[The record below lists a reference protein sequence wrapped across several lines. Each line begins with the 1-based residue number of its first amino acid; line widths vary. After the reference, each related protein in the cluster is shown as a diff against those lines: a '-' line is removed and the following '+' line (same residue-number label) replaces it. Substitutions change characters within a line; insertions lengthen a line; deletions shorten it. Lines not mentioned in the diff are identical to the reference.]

1 MAVVIET
8 GVSGAFGVQKSGFV
22 EVLVRERWHKVLV
35 NLNEEA
41 LTLSCEEGCVN
52 DNGDD
57 NVNSNGVTN
66 GSYLDNNNTN
76 SNNGPQTVRTAFT
89 DLPERVPE
97 AIANRKRCVKLTKQ
111 EIGGLGIS
119 IKGGKENKMPIL
131 ISKIF
136 KGLAADQTQALYVGD
151 AILSVNGMNLRDAT
165 HDEAVQALKRA
176 GREVTLEVKYMREAT
191 PYVKKGSPVSEIG
204 WETPPPESP
213 RLGSHSLTSCS
224 LFDPPSSPT
233 QPSLS
238 LQGDRRC
245 IPLRMCCVTRAMT
258 TPDPE
263 NRQLELHSPDA
274 RHTVVLRCPDQPS
287 ALSWFSAMHSVTST
301 LSQRAL
307 AEVIQNTARTGV
319 AGSREIRHLG
329 WLAGKTE
336 SEKQSWK
343 PVLVVVTEKDLLLYE
358 SLPRGKEAWQS
369 PAHTYPLLA
378 TRLVHSG
385 PDRGSPHSGT
395 ELFFAT
401 RTGTRLGIET
411 HLFRAETTKD
421 LSLWTRQI
429 VNGCH
434 ASAEMIKEVTTSCL
448 YQSQECRLVIHY
460 EQGFSVLADP
470 SLGEGG
476 YGEERGAHTPTS
488 PRVLLSYPY
497 EKLKMSS
504 DDGVRLLFLDFGE
517 KEGVIQLDLHS
528 CPKPMVFILHSFL
541 SAKISRLGLVA

>member
-1 MAVVIET
+1 M
-8 GVSGAFGVQKSGFV
+8 
-22 EVLVRERWHKVLV
+22 RERWHKVLV

-41 LTLSCEEGCVN
+41 LTLSCEESCVN
-52 DNGDD
+52 DSVNE

-66 GSYLDNNNTN
+66 GSYLDNNNAN
-76 SNNGPQTVRTAFT
+76 SNNGPQTVRNAFT

-97 AIANRKRCVKLTKQ
+97 AIANRKRCVKVTKQ
-111 EIGGLGIS
+111 EVGGLGIS

-151 AILSVNGMNLRDAT
+151 AILSVNGVNLRDAT

-176 GREVTLEVKYMREAT
+176 GKEVTLEVKYMREAT

-213 RLGSHSLTSCS
+213 RLGSPPITSS
-224 LFDPPSSPT
+224 SSSSSPDPPSSPT

-245 IPLRMCCVTRAMT
+245 IPLKMCCVTRAMT
-258 TPDPE
+258 IPDPE

-287 ALSWFSAMHSVTST
+287 ALSWFSAMHSVTSS
-301 LSQRAL
+301 LAQRVL

-319 AGSREIRHLG
+319 AGSKEIRHLG

-336 SEKQSWK
+336 SEKQCWK

-421 LSLWTRQI
+421 LSLWTRHI

-448 YQSQECRLVIHY
+448 YQNQECRLVIHY

-470 SLGEGG
+470 RLGDRESW
-476 YGEERGAHTPTS
+476 EERGPQTPTR

-504 DDGVRLLFLDFGE
+504 DDGVRMLFLDFGG
-517 KEGVIQLDLHS
+517 KEGEIQLDLHS
-528 CPKPMVFILHSFL
+528 CPKPIVFILHSFL

>member
-1 MAVVIET
+1 MAVVIAT
-8 GVSGAFGVQKSGFV
+8 GVSGATGVQKSGFL
-22 EVLVRERWHKVLV
+22 EVLVRERWHKVLA

-41 LTLSCEEGCVN
+41 LTLSCEETGVN
-52 DNGDD
+52 DNVND

-66 GSYLDNNNTN
+66 GSYHGNNNTN
-76 SNNGPQTVRTAFT
+76 SNNSPQTVRTAFT

-97 AIANRKRCVKLTKQ
+97 AIANRKRCVKVTKQ
-111 EIGGLGIS
+111 EVGGLGIS

-151 AILSVNGMNLRDAT
+151 AILSVNGVNLRDAT

-176 GREVTLEVKYMREAT
+176 GKEVTLEVKYMREAT

-213 RLGSHSLTSCS
+213 RSAPPLSSCC
-224 LFDPPSSPT
+224 DPPSSPPP
-233 QPSLS
+233 PSLS

-245 IPLRMCCVTRAMT
+245 IPLKMCYVTRAMT

-287 ALSWFSAMHSVTST
+287 ALAWFSAMHSATSA
-301 LSQRAL
+301 LAQRVL
-307 AEVIQNTARTGV
+307 AEVIQSTARTGV
-319 AGSREIRHLG
+319 AGSKEIRHLG
-329 WLAGKTE
+329 WLAGKVGTE
-336 SEKQSWK
+336 SEKQCWR

-358 SLPRGKEAWQS
+358 SLPRGKEAWHS

-385 PDRGSPHSGT
+385 PERGSPHSGT
-395 ELFFAT
+395 ELSFAT
-401 RTGTRLGIET
+401 RTGTRLGIEA

-421 LSLWTRQI
+421 LSLWTRHI

-448 YQSQECRLVIHY
+448 YRGQECRLVVHY
-460 EQGFSVLADP
+460 EQGFSVLAEP
-470 SLGEGG
+470 SRGEGEN
-476 YGEERGAHTPTS
+476 GEERGVHTPTR

-504 DDGVRLLFLDFGE
+504 DDGVRMLFLDFGG
-517 KEGVIQLDLHS
+517 KEGEIQLDLHS
-528 CPKPMVFILHSFL
+528 CPKPIVFILHSFL

>member
-1 MAVVIET
+1 MAVVITT
-8 GVSGAFGVQKSGFV
+8 GVSGAPGVQKSGFL

-41 LTLSCEEGCVN
+41 LTLSCDESYVN
-52 DNGDD
+52 DNIKD
-57 NVNSNGVTN
+57 NVNGVTN

-76 SNNGPQTVRTAFT
+76 SNNGPQSVRTAFT

-97 AIANRKRCVKLTKQ
+97 AIANRKRCVKVTKQ
-111 EIGGLGIS
+111 EVGGLGIS

-191 PYVKKGSPVSEIG
+191 PYVRKGSPVSEIG

-213 RLGSHSLTSCS
+213 RLGSTPITPSSE
-224 LFDPPSSPT
+224 PPSPPP

-238 LQGDRRC
+238 LQGDR
-245 IPLRMCCVTRAMT
+245 
-258 TPDPE
+258 
-263 NRQLELHSPDA
+263 RQLELHSPDA

-287 ALSWFSAMHSVTST
+287 ALTWFSAMHSVTST
-301 LSQRAL
+301 LAQRVL
-307 AEVIQNTARTGV
+307 AEVIQNKARTGV
-319 AGSREIRHLG
+319 AGSKEIRHLG

-336 SEKQSWK
+336 SEKECWK
-343 PVLVVVTEKDLLLYE
+343 PVLVVVTEKDLLLYD

-369 PAHTYPLLA
+369 PAHAYPLLA

-411 HLFRAETTKD
+411 YLFRAETTKD
-421 LSLWTRQI
+421 LSLWTRHI
-429 VNGCH
+429 VNMCH

-448 YQSQECRLVIHY
+448 YQGQECRLVIHY
-460 EQGFSVLADP
+460 EQGFSVLAEPKPGD
-470 SLGEGG
+470 EENE
-476 YGEERGAHTPTS
+476 EERGAHTPTR
-488 PRVLLSYPY
+488 PQVLLTYPY

-504 DDGVRLLFLDFGE
+504 DDGVRMLFLDFGG
-517 KEGVIQLDLHS
+517 KEGEIQLDLHS
-528 CPKPMVFILHSFL
+528 CPKPIVFILHSFL